1 MLWGKIMAYSEKQ
14 KFQPTNINYTSK
26 DFSTIKSDLIE
37 YTKAYFPNTYK
48 DFNETS
54 PGMMLIE
61 LSSYVGDVL
70 SYYVDYNYKE
80 NVLSTATE
88 KRNVRRLAE
97 FLGYKAP
104 NKTPSVV
111 RLKVTTD
118 IGVGSNGDP
127 DYGDANVVNITPGL
141 QIKSNIDSELIFE
154 TTGDVDFTISGSP
167 DTPSISAPSLDSN
180 GLANGYTLTR
190 YVRAVSGE
198 TKTKSFTITSPTKFL
213 ELDLGEN
220 NIIEILNV
228 TDSSGQK
235 WYEVDYLAQERI
247 LKETH
252 YGDDPT
258 RVNSEGTG
266 SGYNQGDITDPSL
279 ISIPYT
285 VDYITT
291 NKKFVKKFD
300 VDTDST
306 KLMFG
311 NGLYR
316 FNVSGSSNTSIFST
330 IEQAGLT
337 LNGQD
342 VESINASI
350 SDLITSNNLNLGET
364 PTNTILTVKYR
375 VGGGS
380 TSNAQV
386 GELTTVLNTSEIIS
400 VINDEPAVGG
410 TDGQTVD
417 EIRNNASAFFSSQL
431 RCVTRQ
437 DYQARILNLPAKF
450 GNIAKCYVE
459 RIDDPYEGGTG
470 NLFVSTLSYDQGK
483 RLVQT
488 PELVL
493 RNIMIYLN
501 QYRMINDMLDFG
513 FNLKENNTIFSGYFI
528 NFGVK
533 FEVNTDRRFNPTDVK
548 VEIIDIIKDFFKI
561 EKMQFRQSI
570 NMNDLQ
576 YNILGLDGV
585 IGIKEL
591 KLFQEGN
598 GEGIGSRKLYY
609 YDTKGN
615 IIGDDSNY
623 GFPYSFDGAEENG
636 IIRPSMTP
644 AVFELRNP
652 NRDIYGK
659 VI

>member
-1 MLWGKIMAYSEKQ
+1 MPYSL
-14 KFQPTNINYTSK
+14 PNIKYTSK
-26 DFSTIKSDLIE
+26 DFSTIKADLIE
-37 YTKAYFPNTYK
+37 YTKSYFPDTYK

-61 LSSYVGDVL
+61 LTSYVGDVL

-80 NVLSTATE
+80 NILSTATE

-97 FLGYKAP
+97 FLGYKTP
-104 NKTPSVV
+104 NKTPSFVK
-111 RLKVTTD
+111 LKLTTD
-118 IGVGSNGDP
+118 IGVDLNGNP
-127 DYGDANVVNITPGL
+127 DYGDAPSSIPHGL
-141 QIKSNIDSELIFE
+141 QVKSNIDSELIFE
-154 TTGDVDFTISGSP
+154 TTGDVDFTISGSQ
-167 DTPSISAPSLDSN
+167 DTPLISAPSIDAN
-180 GLANGYTLTR
+180 GLATGYTLTR

-213 ELDLGEN
+213 ELNLNEDN
-220 NIIEILNV
+220 VIEILNV

-235 WYEVDYLAQERI
+235 WYEVDYLVQERI

-252 YGDDPT
+252 YGATDST
-258 RVNSEGTG
+258 RANGYDQGEGITG
-266 SGYNQGDITDPSL
+266 DSL

-291 NKKFVKKFD
+291 NKKFVKNFD
-300 VDTDST
+300 VDTNST

-316 FNVSGSSNTSIFST
+316 FNVSGSSQSSIFST

-337 LNGQD
+337 LNGQS
-342 VESINASI
+342 VSSINAGV
-350 SDLITSNNLNLGET
+350 SDLITTNNLNLGET
-364 PTNTILTVKYR
+364 PTNTILTIKYR
-375 VGGGS
+375 VGGGPD
-380 TSNAQV
+380 SNAQV
-386 GELTTVLNTSEIIS
+386 GELTNVTNTPAGVTIS
-400 VINDEPAVGG
+400 VTNDEPATGG

-417 EIRNNASAFFSSQL
+417 EIRNNANAFFSSQL

-459 RIDDPYEGGTG
+459 RIDDQGG
-470 NLFVSTLSYDQGK
+470 LFVSTLSYNQNK
-483 RLVQT
+483 QLVQT

-493 RNIMIYLN
+493 TNIMTYLN
-501 QYRMINDMLDFG
+501 QYRMINDQLTFG
-513 FNLKENNTIFSGYFI
+513 YTLNSILFSGYLI

-533 FEVNTDRRFNPTDVK
+533 FKINADRSGNKSDIK
-548 VEIIDIIKDFFKI
+548 VQVIDTIRDFFKV

-591 KLFQEGN
+591 KLFQDGSDDGTGN
-598 GEGIGSRKLYY
+598 RKLYY
-609 YDTKGN
+609 YRADGTTYGGN
-615 IIGDDSNY
+615 DSTY
-623 GFPYSFDGAEENG
+623 GFQYGFDNAEENG
-636 IIRPSMTP
+636 IIRPSITP
-644 AVFELRNP
+644 SVFELKNP

>member
-1 MLWGKIMAYSEKQ
+1 MAYSDKQ
-14 KFQPTNINYTSK
+14 KIQPTNINYTSK

-70 SYYVDYNYKE
+70 SYYIDYNYKE
-80 NVLSTATE
+80 NVLATATE
-88 KRNVRRLAE
+88 KRNVIRLAE
-97 FLGYKAP
+97 FLGYKTP

-111 RLKVTTD
+111 KLKVTTN
-118 IGVGSNGDP
+118 IGVDDNLNPDLGDGNLTQIP
-127 DYGDANVVNITPGL
+127 AGL
-141 QIKSNIDSELIFE
+141 QIQSNVDSELYFE
-154 TTGDVDFTISGSP
+154 TTGDIDFAISGSP
-167 DTPSISAPSLDSN
+167 DTPPISAPALDGN
-180 GLANGYTLTR
+180 GLATGYTVTR
-190 YVRAVSGE
+190 YVSAVSGK

-213 ELDLGEN
+213 ELDLGDDDV
-220 NIIEILNV
+220 IEILNC

-252 YGDDPT
+252 YKDVDAGRNNNGYDQG
-258 RVNSEGTG
+258 EG
-266 SGYNQGDITDPSL
+266 ITNNSL

-300 VDTDST
+300 VDSNST

-316 FNVSGSSNTSIFST
+316 FNVTGSSNTSIFST

-337 LNGQD
+337 LNGQN
-342 VESINASI
+342 VSSVNSNI
-350 SDLITSNNLNLGET
+350 SDLVTTNNLNLGET
-364 PTNTILTVKYR
+364 PTNTILTIKYR
-375 VGGGS
+375 TGGGS
-380 TSNAQV
+380 DSNAQV
-386 GELTTVLNTSEIIS
+386 GELTDIANYTDTTITVT
-400 VINDEPAVGG
+400 NDEPATGG

-417 EIRNNASAFFSSQL
+417 EIRNNANAFFASQL
-431 RCVTRQ
+431 RCVTRE

-459 RIDDPYEGGTG
+459 RIDEQGGLQV
-470 NLFVSTLSYDQGK
+470 NTLSYNQNK
-483 RLVQT
+483 QLVQT

-493 RNIMIYLN
+493 TNIMNYLN
-501 QYRMINDMLDFG
+501 QFRMINDHLSFG
-513 FNLKENNTIFSGYFI
+513 VNLGGEDSPNIFSGYVI

-533 FEVNTDRRFNPTDVK
+533 FEVNANRRFNTNDVK
-548 VEIIDIIKDFFKI
+548 AEVIDVIKDFFKI

-585 IGIKEL
+585 IGIKTLE
-591 KLFQEGN
+591 LFQNEN
-598 GEGIGSRKLYY
+598 GGGINRNMAYY
-609 YDTKGN
+609 QADGKVNDAGES
-615 IIGDDSNY
+615 DY
-623 GFPYSFDGAEENG
+623 GFEYNFNNAEENG
-636 IIRPSMTP
+636 IIRPSVTP
-644 AVFELRNP
+644 SVFELKNP
-652 NRDIYGK
+652 TRDIYGK

>member
-1 MLWGKIMAYSEKQ
+1 MAYSEKQ

-26 DFSTIKSDLIE
+26 DFSTIKADLIE
-37 YTKAYFPNTYK
+37 YTKAYFPDTYK

-97 FLGYKAP
+97 FLGYKTS

-111 RLKVTTD
+111 KLKVTTE
-118 IGVGSNGDP
+118 IGVNLDGTPKYS
-127 DYGDANVVNITPGL
+127 DAPTSISPGL
-141 QIKSNIDSELIFE
+141 QIQSNADSELIFE
-154 TTGDVDFTISGSP
+154 TTGDIDFKISGSTLDEP
-167 DTPSISAPSLDSN
+167 PVSAPIIGTD
-180 GLANGYTLTR
+180 GLATGYTLTR
-190 YVRAVSGE
+190 YIRAVSGK
-198 TKTKSFTITSPTKFL
+198 TKSKSFTITSPTKFL
-213 ELDLGEN
+213 ELDLNEDN
-220 NIIEILNV
+220 VIEILNV

-252 YGDDPT
+252 YNDKGAG
-258 RVNSEGTG
+258 RKNN
-266 SGYNQGDITDPSL
+266 GYNQGEGIDDNSL
-279 ISIPYT
+279 IPIPYT

-300 VDTDST
+300 VDTNST

-316 FNVSGSSNTSIFST
+316 FNVSGSSQSSIFST
-330 IEQAGLT
+330 VEQAGLT
-337 LNGQD
+337 LNGVD
-342 VESINASI
+342 NEPINFGV

-375 VGGGS
+375 VGGGPD
-380 TSNAQV
+380 SNTQV
-386 GELTTVLNTSEIIS
+386 GELTNVTNYTGTGTIS
-400 VINDEPAVGG
+400 VTNDEPAVGG

-417 EIRNNASAFFSSQL
+417 EIRNNANAFFSSQL

-450 GNIAKCYVE
+450 GNIAKAYVE
-459 RIDDPYEGGTG
+459 RIDDLGGLQI
-470 NLFVSTLSYDQGK
+470 NTLSYNQNK
-483 RLVQT
+483 QLVQT

-493 RNIMIYLN
+493 TNIMTYLN
-501 QYRMINDMLDFG
+501 QYRMINDHLSFG
-513 FNLKENNTIFSGYFI
+513 IDLGPKGAPNIFSGYFI

-533 FEVNTDRRFNPTDVK
+533 FQVNTDRRFNSTDVK
-548 VEIIDIIKDFFKI
+548 IQVINTIKDFFKI
-561 EKMQFRQSI
+561 EKLQFRQPI
-570 NMNDLQ
+570 NLNDLQ

-609 YDTKGN
+609 YSADGSTT
-615 IIGDDSNY
+615 GDDSNY
-623 GFPYSFDGAEENG
+623 GFQYDFISATEDG
-636 IIRPSMTP
+636 IIKPSITP
-644 AVFELRNP
+644 SVFELRNP
-652 NRDIYGK
+652 DRDIYGK

>member
-1 MLWGKIMAYSEKQ
+1 MPYSL
-14 KFQPTNINYTSK
+14 PNIKYTSK
-26 DFSTIKSDLIE
+26 DFSTIKADLIE
-37 YTKAYFPNTYK
+37 YTKSYFPDTYK

-61 LSSYVGDVL
+61 LTSYVGDVL

-97 FLGYKAP
+97 FLGYKTP

-111 RLKVTTD
+111 KLKVTTD
-118 IGVGSNGDP
+118 IGVDSNGNP
-127 DYGDANVVNITPGL
+127 DYGDAPSSIPPGL
-141 QIKSNIDSELIFE
+141 QVKSNIDSELIFE
-154 TTGDVDFTISGSP
+154 TTGDVDFTISGSS
-167 DTPSISAPSLDSN
+167 DTPSISAPSIGAN
-180 GLANGYTLTR
+180 GLATGYTLTR

-198 TKTKSFTITSPTKFL
+198 TKSKSFTITSPTKFL
-213 ELDLGEN
+213 ELNLNEDN
-220 NIIEILNV
+220 VIEILNV

-235 WYEVDYLAQERI
+235 WYEVDYLVQERI

-252 YGDDPT
+252 YGATDST
-258 RVNSEGTG
+258 RAN
-266 SGYNQGDITDPSL
+266 GYDQGDGIDDNSL

-300 VDTDST
+300 VDTNST

-337 LNGQD
+337 LNGQS
-342 VESINASI
+342 VSSINAGV
-350 SDLITSNNLNLGET
+350 SDLITTNNLNLGET
-364 PTNTILTVKYR
+364 PTNTILTIKYR
-375 VGGGS
+375 VGGGPD
-380 TSNAQV
+380 SNAQV
-386 GELTTVLNTSEIIS
+386 GELTNVTNTPAGVTIS
-400 VINDEPAVGG
+400 VTNDEPATGG

-417 EIRNNASAFFSSQL
+417 EIRNNANAFFSSQL

-437 DYQARILNLPAKF
+437 DYQSRILNLPAKF

-459 RIDDPYEGGTG
+459 RIDDQGG
-470 NLFVSTLSYDQGK
+470 LFVSTLSYNQNK
-483 RLVQT
+483 QLVQT

-501 QYRMINDMLDFG
+501 QYRMINDQLTFG
-513 FNLKENNTIFSGYFI
+513 YTLKSTLFSGYLI

-533 FEVNTDRRFNPTDVK
+533 FQINADRRGNRSDIK
-548 VEIIDIIKDFFKI
+548 VQVIDTIRDFFKV

-585 IGIKEL
+585 IGIKTLE
-591 KLFQEGN
+591 LFQDGSGDGTGN
-598 GEGIGSRKLYY
+598 RKLYY
-609 YDTKGN
+609 YRADGTTYDGN
-615 IIGDDSNY
+615 DSTY
-623 GFPYSFDGAEENG
+623 GFQYGFDNAEETG
-636 IIRPSMTP
+636 IIRPSITP
-644 AVFELRNP
+644 SVFELKNP